1 MTIVYT
7 MVEMD
12 SNRILHLPRLI
23 SQDGNETSIPDRTL
37 RLLARMIARE
47 LIRRRDGDRTHSE
60 ADDLQE
66 AKERDESVP

>member
-1 MTIVYT
+1 MLV
-7 MVEMD
+7 MD
-12 SNRILHLPRLI
+12 SKSILDHPGLI
-23 SQDGNETSIPDRTL
+23 SQGGSETNIPDRGL

>member
-1 MTIVYT
+1 

-12 SNRILHLPRLI
+12 SSRIIHLPRLM
-23 SQDGNETSIPDRTL
+23 SQHGNETSIPDRTL
-37 RLLARMIARE
+37 RLLACMIARE
-47 LIRRRDGDRTHSE
+47 LIRRRDGDRTHPE

>member
-1 MTIVYT
+1 
-7 MVEMD
+7 MD
-12 SNRILHLPRLI
+12 SKPIVNHTGLI

-47 LIRRRDGDRTHSE
+47 LIRRRDRDRTHPE

-66 AKERDESVP
+66 AKEGDESVP